1 MYTDSFGNPIDPAG
15 QGSYVVTNTF
25 GNPTGGLYRGGYGQ
39 NWGQAYSNAYTPNS
53 FVQSGY
59 YNVGRPSFARALGNV
74 AWGQDPQWGNPVDA
88 SQASIHSLAS
98 KPFDAAAWV
107 TQNVAVPY
115 AAYSGI
121 GGAWMRTGATSP
133 WGAAKAMWAGQ
144 GIGAGLGRGLVQ
156 GGLTGLGV
164 GAGTASFMGGIGAMV
179 GGLGGSLAIG
189 YAATSAID
197 QALIQPYKF
206 GRQNAENIRS
216 AFANQYFGTGV
227 GNPVTGKGFSGLA
240 GAELGNTITRQ
251 GLQDWMF
258 SREEYSNVA
267 GMGMRAGLHDFGG
280 QSKMAD
286 SIKNVAE
293 LVKLTVTIMKDPDTK
308 KAIEQLA
315 QLQLGGADLTSFAGG
330 RTSTAGRALSQLNV
344 FAAMGGTSVQN
355 LMQTVG
361 AQGQAI
367 YQNAGL
373 TPYLGQIAASNIY
386 AGFAGAQRA
395 GLIDPGTMARMGGIQ
410 GATSQVLGAQMTS
423 TQNLAGQMQ
432 SYNRYITGIGGPN
445 SGGSMSTLIANFNQ
459 GMSGNPLKAMGAMGL
474 YGPQLQAAEISSQG
488 NMGVERQLLMQ
499 ARALGLRNPSVEE
512 LYSIGI
518 NMGYAPDQ
526 LRSYFNLRAAQQ
538 APGAARQGYEAILGA
553 GAEQM
558 RAFANQTGL
567 SSPISRNIGRPL
579 GALKRKIGS
588 YLSGPGEFINELQG
602 GLEDVLTG
610 ANDWWSYS
618 GVRKAVQV
626 SDVENLFGEKTSDIG
641 YFRNTNTSGSFNLKK
656 NPFLDSRLVKIDK
669 LAKSGDE
676 NAIAYLRAT
685 TEGERDKAL
694 NKLIK
699 AGSLGE
705 AGEGL
710 DYNKAMLTDA
720 VKARQDLETAAV
732 KADRVYD
739 QGIAAINAV
748 DKGII
753 GTIGIGYGEDYM
765 DKTFS
770 NTERMKYLHMIGG
783 ASDLAEKI
791 SSGEISHKEAVALV
805 KSDPRYSGILGRAR
819 QVAGGKG
826 EAAVDEN
833 IREQI
838 QNLERG
844 GIDYGTG
851 ELSREVFKR
860 VKKYGDIGNLSEDQ
874 QKAIMKQA
882 LKSTGGMLLTE
893 GLNTGGGP
901 FGLGGATREEL
912 NAIREMGK
920 TTAGSMALATE
931 AYQKSSVNYA
941 AYSETLKKMGVNESD
956 RFGAYVDNFGRKVDE
971 MNGKGRD
978 TSQDKL
984 NKSQAEQMGKN
995 MINALSPI
1003 PPGANQKTD
1012 LGSGA
1017 AGVLSNWLG
1026 GLRK

>member
-74 AWGQDPQWGNPVDA
+74 AWGQDPYWGNPVDA

-410 GATSQVLGAQMTS
+410 GATAQVLSGQMTA
-423 TQNLAGQMQ
+423 TQTLIGQMQ
-432 SYNRYITGIGGPN
+432 SYNRYITKIGGPD
-445 SGGSMSTLIANFNQ
+445 SGGSLSSLISNFNQ
-459 GMSGNPLKAMGAMGL
+459 GMAGNPLQAIGAMGL
-474 YGPQLQAAEISSQG
+474 YGPQLQAAEISRRG
-488 NMGVERQLLMQ
+488 DLGIEDQLLKL
-499 ARALGLRNPSVEE
+499 AESLGNYNPSVEE
-512 LYSIGI
+512 LYAIGVRS
-518 NMGYAPDQ
+518 GFSPDE
-526 LRSYFNLRAAQQ
+526 LRSYFNYRAAQQ
-538 APGAARQGYEAILGA
+538 SPGAARQGYGAILGSA
-553 GAEQM
+553 KEQA
-558 RAFANQTGL
+558 RAYANQNDLGTWFG
-567 SSPISRNIGRPL
+567 RNVKRPVK
-579 GALKRKIGS
+579 AMARAAEE
-588 YLSGPGEFINELQG
+588 YLSGPGSYINEIQG
-602 GLEDVLTG
+602 MAEDVLTEL
-610 ANDWWSYS
+610 NDWYSYS
-618 GVRKAVQV
+618 QGITKPVHV
-626 SDVENLFGEKTSDIG
+626 SDFENLFGEKTKGLSYFKQSD
-641 YFRNTNTSGSFNLKK
+641 YREEFAPETLDPRLKK
-656 NPFLDSRLVKIDK
+656 INE
-669 LAKSGDE
+669 LAKAGDE
-676 NAIAYLRAT
+676 NAIAYLKAEDASGR
-685 TEGERDKAL
+685 GKAL
-694 NKLIK
+694 TKLVRS
-699 AGSLGE
+699 GSLGKVGESLDNAKVSEVAVYRSRQELE
-705 AGEGL
+705 ANA
-710 DYNKAMLTDA
+710 NKT
-720 VKARQDLETAAV
+720 K
-732 KADRVYD
+732 RV
-739 QGIAAINAV
+739 QEEIQAPIRAI

-753 GTIGIGYGEDYM
+753 STISIGYGEDY
-765 DKTFS
+765 KEKEFS
-770 NTERMKYLHMIGG
+770 NQERLRFLHMIGG
-783 ASDLAEKI
+783 AIKLSEMGDLSPEEKI
-791 SSGEISHKEAVALV
+791 QKVMT
-805 KSDPRYSGILGRAR
+805 DPEYSGIYERAK
-819 QVAGGKG
+819 QMAGGKG
-826 EAAVDEN
+826 EAAIKEAILSQIDNLTAGSTDTTAAMARAVKSQTEN
-833 IREQI
+833 
-838 QNLERG
+838 
-844 GIDYGTG
+844 YGTESG
-851 ELSREVFKR
+851 VYAKTEE
-860 VKKYGDIGNLSEDQ
+860 EA
-874 QKAIMKQA
+874 KAA
-882 LKSTGGMLLTE
+882 LISATEAAGGMLIVGGVRMT
-893 GLNTGGGP
+893 TGIGGTSKEQI
-901 FGLGGATREEL
+901 A
-912 NAIREMGK
+912 AMQEMGK
-920 TTAGSMALATE
+920 TTAGSMAMAAQ
-931 AYQKSSVNYA
+931 AYKTSSVDYA
-941 AYSETLKKMGVNESD
+941 TYSANLKKMGVSEED
-956 RFGAYVDNFGRKVDE
+956 RFGAYVDHFGRKVDE
-971 MNGKGRD
+971 MNKKKTD
-978 TSQDKL
+978 TSGPMNNAQLKVY
-984 NKSQAEQMGKN
+984 AEGMNNNVNPSG
-995 MINALSPI
+995 PDT
-1003 PPGANQKTD
+1003 NQKD
-1012 LGSGA
+1012 EVGSGFRLPSWMY
-1017 AGVLSNWLG
+1017 GRG
-1026 GLRK
+1026 YR